1 MEKKEFLEKL
11 DELEKSVKKKD
22 ERIYNQFSKPYSDG
36 VGSTKPKSDIDE
48 DDIKTY

>member
-11 DELEKSVKKKD
+11 DEVEESVKKKD
-22 ERIYNQFSKPYSDG
+22 ERIYNEFSKPYSDG
-36 VGSTKPKSDIDE
+36 TYANETDLETDE